1 MNSSQAS
8 NVSSC
13 ASEENKQAPIIYRL
27 SKVNQAL
34 AALDITEIPRYKS
47 QDKQYVKNKIEEI
60 GENIRSKLKI
70 EVPKT
75 PMGEKIL
82 QQFTSQFDKMS
93 KTDKYRVLTSMPED
107 SSIRTIQQTFGVTE
121 HTAKRTQALQQQMG
135 LLSTP
140 NPKPGKR
147 LSVESTEKAIKFFED
162 DTVSRQ
168 MAGKKDCVSVLVD
181 GEKKNV
187 QKR

>member
-1 MNSSQAS
+1 
-8 NVSSC
+8 
-13 ASEENKQAPIIYRL
+13 
-27 SKVNQAL
+27 
-34 AALDITEIPRYKS
+34 
-47 QDKQYVKNKIEEI
+47 
-60 GENIRSKLKI
+60 
-70 EVPKT
+70 
-75 PMGEKIL
+75 MGEKIL

-93 KTDKYRVLTSMPED
+93 KTDQYRVLTSMPED
-107 SSIRTIQQTFGVTE
+107 SSVKTIQQTFGVTE
-121 HTAKRTQALQQQMG
+121 HTAKRAQALQQEMG

-147 LSVESTEKAIKFFED
+147 LSVESTEKAIKFYED

-187 QKR
+187 QKRRILTTVKEAHVRFKEENPDVKIGLSKFAEARPKHVVLPGASEHIVFVSVFIMKILNL